1 MKYYNEILDLHDSFS
16 PFYVLG
22 EEKSDN
28 WNDFI
33 PTNQFY
39 DLLSEVLQ
47 CVESKERQN
56 RLSIWLHGTY
66 GTGKSHAT
74 GVIKKLLFAP
84 LSEIESYIE
93 RFNRRND
100 LKHKLLKFRENK
112 KVFPVV
118 MYGLPS
124 GALSNWDL
132 AIEIEK
138 AVRKTLMKKDPNI
151 MIQTDFEVYIN
162 HIESDESNYWDLL
175 ISKTPELNEFIDNKT
190 ELIQKLKRYDKEIL
204 NILRNEL
211 HKSQRPITV
220 KDITEWLKDVVNV
233 LRENNIADNLI
244 IYWDEFTSVM
254 DQSNSGMNNL
264 IQSIAKLS
272 PEYGIYLYLISHRT
286 QRQGSNRDD
295 RKHILGRFKDLN
307 FQMSD
312 ITTYHLIAGY
322 IKKNDFSTWEILR
335 DDKNRTIE
343 TLLDKITHFE
353 DSEVKENVR
362 DLFPIHP
369 FTAFVSSLIAR
380 VIGSTERSIFKFLND
395 SENGFVSFINKQPSE
410 GRVFLTAEYVFDFF
424 LKDFEE
430 EADSFYSSVLSR
442 YSNDS
447 KQLERK
453 NKNYLSLFKG
463 LLLLNIVNRIINVA
477 TENNKFVIPDE
488 SNLELMFLG
497 SNIYDSI
504 PDFLEYLH
512 EKRII
517 LKDVQNRYVVE
528 TSSLDITEI
537 NSSKRK
543 LEKNYDKIEKI
554 IDTSFQDRLFS
565 NWKNGHRRKDV
576 TDIILMDAENFEHD
590 IRRRIGKFKTKYS
603 YNIIAFIARDHSA
616 LTNIENL
623 IKKSNF
629 DTKNT
634 VFVIFDYFLTSE
646 ELSEFIEYRA
656 RAEVS
661 QKRHLPEEEVKHL
674 KSAEKIIEMW
684 IDKVKDTGYVNW
696 FVFSKDNEL
705 VSEKC
710 RFKDFHNALNE
721 TISKKIFYRSFDIL
735 YPRLKTVT
743 AWQYQM
749 SVTTADKFLSSN
761 TLDELVRSLS
771 GASTNAIDILKD
783 ENGTFITNEKLKIV
797 NGNIEHPINAV
808 INKLN
813 NRIKSGEE
821 FNLADVLS
829 FLFETPFGFYKC
841 HVFMATIGFV
851 LRKYKDKFYN
861 VSTGLG
867 EICST
872 SIMRDMIEKVF
883 KFHCDNSLNAKR
895 MLNVRLGSENEK
907 KLVNTIQQIFAL
919 TSCNSLID
927 TRIHLHEWMKINL
940 GFPLWLFNYSPDINN
955 EDVLVAFD
963 TIHSKILGL
972 RTESQNLSSSDIKTI
987 NEELESVSSKL
998 NEIMMNIN
1006 KELKQNL
1013 FITFFSSLDE
1023 IKFEAKEY
1031 DSLLNF
1037 LTTNLQ
1043 EDQIFWDEEKLTGL
1057 IKNWYINKLE
1067 QESVTP
1073 KLPGKILDESEEQ
1086 TLIDETDGDD
1096 VEEVKHRI
1104 EIYKGDL
1111 RKLLTKLIEK
1121 RPYII
1126 YDLRKMLEESEE

>member
-39 DLLSEVLQ
+39 DLLSEVLE

-84 LSEIESYIE
+84 LPEIEPYIE
-93 RFNRRND
+93 RFSRRNE
-100 LKHKLLKFRENK
+100 LKHKLLNFRKDK
-112 KVFPVV
+112 KVFPIV

-124 GALSNWDL
+124 GSLSNWDL

-138 AVRKTLMKKDPNI
+138 SVRKALLKENPDI
-151 MIQTDFEVYIN
+151 IIQTDFEIYIE
-162 HIESDESNYWDLL
+162 HIESDKSNQWDLL
-175 ISKTPELNEFIDNKT
+175 IGKTPELNEFIDTKAD
-190 ELIQKLKRYDKEIL
+190 LIKKLKSYDKEIL
-204 NILRNEL
+204 SILRNEL

-220 KDITEWLKDVVNV
+220 KDITEWLKDVVNE
-233 LRENNIADNLI
+233 LKENNIADNLI

-254 DQSNSGMNNL
+254 DQSDSGMNNL

-272 PEYGIYLYLISHRT
+272 PEYGIYFYLISHRT

-307 FQMSD
+307 FKMSD

-322 IKKNDFSTWEILR
+322 IKKKDFSTWEILR
-335 DDKNRTIE
+335 DEKNNSIE
-343 TLLDKITHFE
+343 ILLHKITHFE

-369 FTAFVSSLIAR
+369 FTAFVSSLISR

-395 SENGFVSFINKQPSE
+395 SGKGFISFINKQPSE
-410 GRVFLTAEYVFDFF
+410 GRIFLTAEYVFDFF
-424 LKDFEE
+424 LEDFEKE
-430 EADSFYSSVLSR
+430 NDSFYSSVLSR
-442 YSNDS
+442 YFNDS
-447 KQLERK
+447 KQIERK
-453 NKNYLSLFKG
+453 NKNYLPLFKG

-488 SNLELMFLG
+488 NNLKLMFLG
-497 SNIYDSI
+497 SKIYDSI
-504 PDFLEYLH
+504 DTFLAFLH
-512 EKRII
+512 EKKII
-517 LKDVQNRYVVE
+517 LKDFQNRYIVE

-537 NSSKRK
+537 NSSKRR
-543 LEKNYDKIEKI
+543 LEKNYDRIEKI
-554 IDTSFQDRLFS
+554 IDSSFQERLFS

-590 IRRRIGKFKTKYS
+590 IQRRINKFKTKFS
-603 YNIIAFIARDHSA
+603 YNIIAFIARDYSA
-616 LTNIENL
+616 LTNMESL
-623 IKKSNF
+623 IKHSDF
-629 DTKNT
+629 DTKNA
-634 VFVIFDYFLTSE
+634 VFVLFDNFLTSE

-661 QKRHLPEEEVKHL
+661 QKRHLPEEEAKHL
-674 KSAEKIIEMW
+674 KSAEKIIELW

-705 VSEKC
+705 MSDKC
-710 RFKDFHNALNE
+710 RFKDFHNTLNE
-721 TISKKIFYRSFDIL
+721 TISKTIFYKSFDIL

-749 SVTTADKFLSSN
+749 TLKTAEVFLYSA
-761 TLDELVRSLS
+761 TLDELVRSLK

-797 NGNIEHPINAV
+797 NGDIEHPINAV

-813 NRIKSGEE
+813 NRMKNGEE

-841 HVFMATIGFV
+841 HVFTATIGFI

-861 VSTGLG
+861 VSTG
-867 EICST
+867 EICPT

-883 KFHCDNSLNAKR
+883 KFHCDNSSTAKR
-895 MLNVRLGSENEK
+895 SLFVRLGSENEK
-907 KLVNTIQQIFAL
+907 KLVNTIQKIFSL
-919 TSCNSLID
+919 TSCHSLID
-927 TRIHLHEWMKINL
+927 TRHHLHEWVKINL
-940 GFPLWLFNYSPDINN
+940 GFPLWLFNYSSKIDND
-955 EDVLVAFD
+955 DVKVALY
-963 TIHSKILGL
+963 TIHSKILDIHS
-972 RTESQNLSSSDIKTI
+972 ENQNLNSSDIKII
-987 NEELESVSSKL
+987 NEELESVIYEL
-998 NEIMMNIN
+998 NEIMNNIN
-1006 KELKQNL
+1006 DHLMKDL
-1013 FITFFSSLDE
+1013 FIVFFDSIE
-1023 IKFEAKEY
+1023 KIKFEEKDY
-1031 DSLLNF
+1031 DNILNY
-1037 LTTNLQ
+1037 LKANLQ
-1043 EDQIFWDEEKLTGL
+1043 EDQVFWNEDKLTGL

-1067 QESVTP
+1067 QESVIQKIP
-1073 KLPGKILDESEEQ
+1073 KKIDESEEQ
-1086 TLIDETDGDD
+1086 ILIEETTKDD
-1096 VEEVKHRI
+1096 VKKVKHQI
-1104 EIYKGDL
+1104 DNYSGDL
-1111 RKLLTKLIEK
+1111 RKLLIKLIDK
-1121 RPYII
+1121 RPYIV
-1126 YDLRKMLEESEE
+1126 YDINKIIEELGD